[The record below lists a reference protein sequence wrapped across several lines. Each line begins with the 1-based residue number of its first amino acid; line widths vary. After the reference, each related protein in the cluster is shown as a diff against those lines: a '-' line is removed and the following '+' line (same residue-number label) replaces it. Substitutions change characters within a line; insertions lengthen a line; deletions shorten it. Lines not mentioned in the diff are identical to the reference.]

1 MTDKPIDR
9 AAEKPAEKAAE
20 KPAEKPVHPPLTAIR
35 PTQWSP
41 PPGRRRL
48 RDLGIVIG
56 RFPTGNLNAI
66 TDVPGVRV
74 GHTTLIQ
81 GDGKLVSGRGPV
93 RTGVTCI
100 LPTQNVFF
108 DRVIGGSFVLNGAG
122 EISGLTQVEEWGLL
136 ETPILLTNTMSVG
149 KVSDA
154 TVKWMVRRFPG
165 IGTEYDVVIPV
176 VGECDDSFLNDSVGR
191 HIRSEHVYAAIEK
204 AVSGPVAEGSVGAG
218 TGMVTCDFKGGIG
231 TASRRIQAE
240 EDGETYT
247 LGVLVLSN
255 FGVCRNLRID
265 GVPIGELLEPEYT
278 ELSKR
283 TYSYGSIICVLATD
297 APLLSHQLGR
307 LAKRAALGIGRC
319 GSYAAHGS
327 GEIVVGF
334 STANKVPRHTRGMTH
349 RLDILLDAG
358 LGSHYEAVIE
368 ATEEAILNALCM
380 GADMTG
386 QSGNFAPGL
395 PLDRVVELMRRY
407 RPAS

>member
-1 MTDKPIDR
+1 MTDKLP
-9 AAEKPAEKAAE
+9 PT
-20 KPAEKPVHPPLTAIR
+20 PPLTTAIK

-41 PPGRRRL
+41 PPGRQRL
-48 RDLGIVIG
+48 RELGIVIG
-56 RFPTGNLNAI
+56 RYQPGHYNAI

-74 GHTTLIQ
+74 GHTTLIY
-81 GDGKLVSGRGPV
+81 GEGHLVAGRGPV
-93 RTGVTCI
+93 RTGITCI
-100 LPTQNVFF
+100 LPTQNIFF

-122 EISGLTQVEEWGLL
+122 ELSGLTQVQEWGLL

-154 TVKWMVRRFPG
+154 TVKWMVRHFPG

-204 AVSGPVAEGSVGAG
+204 ATPGHVAEGSVGAG
-218 TGMVTCDFKGGIG
+218 TGMVTCDFKAGIG
-231 TASRRIQAE
+231 TSSRRIQT
-240 EDGETYT
+240 EDSDESYT

-255 FGVCRNLRID
+255 FGICRNLRID
-265 GVPIGELLEPEYT
+265 GVPIGELLEPGYRD
-278 ELSKR
+278 LAKR
-283 TYSYGSIICVLATD
+283 TYSYGSIICIVATD

-307 LAKRAALGIGRC
+307 LCKRAALGIGRC

-334 STANKVPRHTRGMTH
+334 STANKVPREARGMKH
-349 RLDILLDAG
+349 RLDLLLDAG

-368 ATEEAILNALCM
+368 ATEEAILNSLCM
-380 GADMTG
+380 APDMTG

-395 PLDRVVELMRRY
+395 PLDRVQELMRRY
-407 RPAS
+407 RPS